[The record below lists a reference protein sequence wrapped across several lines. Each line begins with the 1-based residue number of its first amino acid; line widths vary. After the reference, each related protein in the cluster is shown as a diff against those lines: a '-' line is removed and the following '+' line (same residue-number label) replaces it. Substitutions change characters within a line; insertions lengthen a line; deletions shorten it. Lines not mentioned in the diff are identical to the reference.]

1 MKVENL
7 LNAAVELEKRIAA
20 DRRLRSYFSRIWS
33 SEPATRPKS
42 NHTGSQSSRAQKNS
56 EITVRLSPEMYKWL
70 EVAVTATGKTPAQL
84 LEESLAEYCAK
95 NAEKWKIQP

>member
-20 DRRLRSYFSRIWS
+20 DRRLRSYFSRIWT

-42 NHTGSQSSRAQKNS
+42 NHTGSLSSGAQKNS
-56 EITVRLSPEMYKWL
+56 EIALSLSPEMYKWL
-70 EVAVTATGKTPAQL
+70 EVAVAATGKTPAQI
-84 LEESLAEYCAK
+84 LEASFAEYCTK
-95 NAEKWKIQP
+95 NAEKWKRQP